1 MKEIEKQKNHQIYIL
16 PCVLKRMIIQ
26 WSKYRLILS
35 IIGFQKAE
43 EYSRFKDLE
52 KEAVLF
58 HPELSAL

>member
-1 MKEIEKQKNHQIYIL
+1 
-16 PCVLKRMIIQ
+16 MIIQ

-43 EYSRFKDLE
+43 EYNRFKDLE

-58 HPELSAL
+58 HPELSVL